1 MLNRLLTAVI
11 ALGLLF
17 GVACTQQRANTPSVK
32 DQVNKAMD
40 NANLKDVKV
49 DEDRDKG
56 VVTLTGDVATP
67 EDKQRAEEIARQNAP
82 NMVVSNEI
90 GVRPQGAEGTAK
102 DIDKDLDAGIEKN
115 YKAALTENRLDNQH
129 TGHHRKVREMA
140 GEKWLI
146 YADVFDSGNLC
157 LAHVQDPVH
166 KKHGIAMRQQFANFL
181 NIEFGHSEAAI
192 ITADGPFPPLRD

>member
-11 ALGLLF
+11 ALSLLF

-32 DQVNKAMD
+32 DQVNKALD

-56 VVTLTGDVATP
+56 VVTLTGDVKTP

-90 GVRPQGAEGTAK
+90 GVRPEGAEGTAK
-102 DIDKDLDAGIEKN
+102 NIDKDLDAAIEKN

-129 TGHHRKVREMA
+129 IRVVSKNGVLTLKG
-140 GEKWLI
+140 
-146 YADVFDSGNLC
+146 DVDNMP
-157 LAHVQDPVH
+157 Q
-166 KKHGIAMRQQFANFL
+166 RQQAEKLAANIPNVQQVVNEL
-181 NIEFGHSEAAI
+181 DVKGAKHHKAPA
-192 ITADGPFPPLRD
+192 GR

>member
-32 DQVNKAMD
+32 DQVNKALD
-40 NANLKDVKV
+40 NANLKNVKV

-56 VVTLTGDVATP
+56 VVTLTGDVKTP

-90 GVRPQGAEGTAK
+90 GVRPEGAEGTAK

-129 TGHHRKVREMA
+129 IRVDSKNGVLTLKG
-140 GEKWLI
+140 
-146 YADVFDSGNLC
+146 DVDNM
-157 LAHVQDPVH
+157 QQ
-166 KKHGIAMRQQFANFL
+166 RQQAEKLAANIPNVQQVVNEL
-181 NIEFGHSEAAI
+181 EVKGAKGRKAP
-192 ITADGPFPPLRD
+192 AGK